1 MGEYITIQ
9 QLKSKIKQ
17 TVHNKKIK
25 KLYFINSYRK
35 ELSRL
40 WPVLY
45 KKQYYEKF
53 YGTTAKKWMIT
64 KRIEAIS
71 IFNLSYTSTTD
82 NELNISRKTDLNF
95 YENKFAIFEICIKYS
110 DDKKINSLQSLNI
123 RTLDDESL
131 LKLLN
136 TYKLFMKFS
145 GNIENIIGEPT
156 KKLLDE
162 HEEEEILNLLD
173 KLLIKE

>member
-1 MGEYITIQ
+1 
-9 QLKSKIKQ
+9 
-17 TVHNKKIK
+17 
-25 KLYFINSYRK
+25 
-35 ELSRL
+35 
-40 WPVLY
+40 
-45 KKQYYEKF
+45 
-53 YGTTAKKWMIT
+53 MIT

-110 DDKKINSLQSLNI
+110 DDKRINSLQSLNI